1 MPVEIERRFLVY
13 GDAWRT
19 GVRRREFCRQGGY
32 LAGSEMCS
40 VRVRVG
46 GEHAWL
52 GVKGRARGATRL
64 EYGEAR

>member
-1 MPVEIERRFLVY
+1 MPVEIERRFLVDV
-13 GDAWRT
+13 DASRT
-19 GVRRREFCRQGGY
+19 GVRRRELYRQGY
-32 LAGSEMCS
+32 LAGSGMCS